1 MAQRNQTIKKKKKKW
16 KKMLTHSEH
25 NKNEQIR
32 RKYKKFSDKR

>member
-1 MAQRNQTIKKKKKKW
+1 MAQRNQTIKKKMK